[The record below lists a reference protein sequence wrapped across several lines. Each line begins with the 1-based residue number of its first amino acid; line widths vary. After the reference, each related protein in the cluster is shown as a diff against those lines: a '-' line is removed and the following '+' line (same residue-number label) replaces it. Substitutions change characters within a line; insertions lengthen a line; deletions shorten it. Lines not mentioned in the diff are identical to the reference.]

1 MENTFPI
8 HSESKFSRLE
18 VLVRRVGKN
27 GTQFTLEQLQTQLN
41 HIQASPKDN
50 GSVLLIVRRPATEE
64 RELISQARLIPALG
78 LEGDNWRER
87 GSSSMP
93 DGSANPEAE
102 ITLMNSRVIQALT
115 QDESRWALAGDQF
128 FVDFD
133 LSEENI
139 PAGSRLEIGSAIVEV
154 SSLPHNG
161 CKKFS
166 ARFGVDALKFISM
179 AENKPLRMR
188 GINARIIQAGD
199 VKQGDLVR
207 KV

>member
-1 MENTFPI
+1 MEI
-8 HSESKFSRLE
+8 HFALE
-18 VLVRRVGKN
+18 DLWTK
-27 GTQFTLEQLQTQLN
+27 LE
-41 HIQASPKDN
+41 HIQQSPKN
-50 GSVLLIVRRPATEE
+50 SGRVELIIRRPTTEE
-64 RELISQARLIPALG
+64 REIITQGQLIPTSG

-87 GSSSMP
+87 GSTSMP

-102 ITLMNSRVIQALT
+102 ITLMNARVIQALT
-115 QDESRWALAGDQF
+115 ADKTRWALAGDQF

-139 PAGSRLEIGSAIVEV
+139 PAGVRLAIGSAIVEV

-166 ARFGVDALKFISM
+166 ERFGVDALKFISL

-188 GINARIIQAGD
+188 GINAKIVQAGE
-199 VKQGDLVR
+199 VKQGDLIR

>member
-1 MENTFPI
+1 MEI
-8 HSESKFSRLE
+8 
-18 VLVRRVGKN
+18 
-27 GTQFTLEQLQTQLN
+27 QFTLEHLQTQLN
-41 HIQASPKDN
+41 HIQESPKDT

-64 RELISQARLIPALG
+64 RELISQGRLIPTSG

-87 GSSSMP
+87 GSTSMP

-102 ITLMNSRVIQALT
+102 ITLMNVRVIQALT
-115 QDESRWALAGDQF
+115 PDETRWALAGDQF

-139 PAGSRLEIGSAIVEV
+139 PAGTRLAIGSAIVEV

-188 GINARIIQAGD
+188 GINAKIIQAGE
-199 VKQGDLVR
+199 VKQGDLIR

>member
-1 MENTFPI
+1 MET
-8 HSESKFSRLE
+8 H
-18 VLVRRVGKN
+18 
-27 GTQFTLEQLQTQLN
+27 FTLEHLQTQLKK
-41 HIQASPKDN
+41 IQASPKDS
-50 GSVLLIVRRPATEE
+50 GSVLLIVRRPVTEE
-64 RELISQARLIPALG
+64 REIITLGRLIPSAG

-115 QDESRWALAGDQF
+115 QDETRWALAGDQF

-139 PAGSRLEIGSAIVEV
+139 PAGTRLMLGSAILEV

-166 ARFGVDALKFISM
+166 ARFGVDALKFISI

-188 GINARIIQAGD
+188 GVNAKIIQAGE

-207 KV
+207 KI

>member
-1 MENTFPI
+1 ME
-8 HSESKFSRLE
+8 
-18 VLVRRVGKN
+18 
-27 GTQFTLEQLQTQLN
+27 TQFTLEQLKTQLN
-41 HIQASPKDN
+41 HIQASPKES
-50 GSVLLIVRRPATEE
+50 GRVLLIVRRPTTEE
-64 RELISQARLIPALG
+64 REVIAQGRLIPASG

-87 GSSSMP
+87 GSTAMT

-115 QDESRWALAGDQF
+115 QDETRWALAGDQF

-139 PAGSRLEIGSAIVEV
+139 PAGSRLAMGSAILEV
-154 SSLPHNG
+154 SPLPHNG

-188 GINARIIQAGD
+188 GINAKIIQAGD
-199 VKQGDLVR
+199 VKQGDPIR
-207 KV
+207 KM

>member
-1 MENTFPI
+1 MET
-8 HSESKFSRLE
+8 H
-18 VLVRRVGKN
+18 
-27 GTQFTLEQLQTQLN
+27 FTLEHLQTQLKK
-41 HIQASPKDN
+41 IQASPKDS
-50 GSVLLIVRRPATEE
+50 GSVLLIVRRPVTEE
-64 RELISQARLIPALG
+64 REIITQGRLIPSAG

-102 ITLMNSRVIQALT
+102 VTLMNTRVIQALT
-115 QDESRWALAGDQF
+115 EDETRWALAGDQF
-128 FVDFD
+128 FVDFE

-139 PAGSRLEIGSAIVEV
+139 PAGSRLMLGSAILEV

-188 GINARIIQAGD
+188 GINAKIIQAGE
-199 VKQGDLVR
+199 VKQGDLIR

>member
-1 MENTFPI
+1 MQTHLNVE
-8 HSESKFSRLE
+8 H
-18 VLVRRVGKN
+18 
-27 GTQFTLEQLQTQLN
+27 LQSQLN
-41 HIQASPKDN
+41 HIQRSPKDS
-50 GSVLLIVRRPATEE
+50 GSVKLIVCRPTVEE
-64 RELISQARLIPALG
+64 REIVSHGRLLPSEG
-78 LEGDNWRER
+78 LQGDNWRQR
-87 GSSSMP
+87 GSDSMP

-102 ITLMNSRVIQALT
+102 ITLMNSRVIHALT

-139 PAGSRLEIGSAIVEV
+139 PAGSRLAIGSAIVEV

-188 GINARIIQAGD
+188 GINAKIIQSGD
-199 VKQGDLVR
+199 VKQGDTIQKL
-207 KV
+207 

>member
-1 MENTFPI
+1 MEI
-8 HSESKFSRLE
+8 
-18 VLVRRVGKN
+18 
-27 GTQFTLEQLQTQLN
+27 QFTLEHLQTQLN
-41 HIQASPKDN
+41 HIQESPKDT

-64 RELISQARLIPALG
+64 RELISQGRLIPASG

-87 GSSSMP
+87 GSTSMP

-102 ITLMNSRVIQALT
+102 ITLMNTRVIQALT
-115 QDESRWALAGDQF
+115 QDETRWALAGDQF

-139 PAGSRLEIGSAIVEV
+139 PAGTRLALGSAIVEV
-154 SSLPHNG
+154 SPLPHNG

-166 ARFGVDALKFISM
+166 ERFGVDALKFISM

-188 GINARIIQAGD
+188 GINAKIIQAGE
-199 VKQGDLVR
+199 VKQGDLIR

>member
-1 MENTFPI
+1 MEI
-8 HSESKFSRLE
+8 
-18 VLVRRVGKN
+18 
-27 GTQFTLEQLQTQLN
+27 QFTLEHLQTQLN
-41 HIQASPKDN
+41 HIQESPKDT

-64 RELISQARLIPALG
+64 RELISQGRLIPASG

-87 GSSSMP
+87 GSTSMP

-102 ITLMNSRVIQALT
+102 ITLMNTRVIQALT
-115 QDESRWALAGDQF
+115 QDETRWALAGDQF

-139 PAGSRLEIGSAIVEV
+139 PAGTRLALGSAIVEV
-154 SSLPHNG
+154 SPLPHNG

-166 ARFGVDALKFISM
+166 ERFGVDALKFISM
-179 AENKPLRMR
+179 AENKPMRMR
-188 GINARIIQAGD
+188 GINAKIIQAGD
-199 VKQGDLVR
+199 VKQGDLIR

>member
-1 MENTFPI
+1 V
-8 HSESKFSRLE
+8 E
-18 VLVRRVGKN
+18 VLVRYAK
-27 GTQFTLEQLQTQLN
+27 TEEHMETHFTLEHLQTQLKQ
-41 HIQASPKDN
+41 IQASPKDS
-50 GSVLLIVRRPATEE
+50 GSVLLIVRRPVTEE
-64 RELISQARLIPALG
+64 REIISQGLLIPSAG

-139 PAGSRLEIGSAIVEV
+139 PAGSRLAIGSAIVEV

>member
-1 MENTFPI
+1 MET
-8 HSESKFSRLE
+8 H
-18 VLVRRVGKN
+18 
-27 GTQFTLEQLQTQLN
+27 FTLEDLYTKLE
-41 HIQASPKDN
+41 HIQQSPKDS
-50 GSVLLIVRRPATEE
+50 GRVELIVRRPTTEE
-64 RELISQARLIPALG
+64 REVTTQGRLIPSAG
-78 LEGDNWRER
+78 LEGDNWRAR
-87 GSSSMP
+87 GSTSMP

-102 ITLMNSRVIQALT
+102 ITLMNTRVIQALT
-115 QDESRWALAGDQF
+115 QDETRWSLAGDQF

-139 PAGSRLEIGSAIVEV
+139 PAGSRLVIGSAIVEV
-154 SSLPHNG
+154 SPLPHNG

-188 GINARIIQAGD
+188 GINAKIIQAGE
-199 VKQGDLVR
+199 VKQGDLIR

>member
-1 MENTFPI
+1 MET
-8 HSESKFSRLE
+8 H
-18 VLVRRVGKN
+18 
-27 GTQFTLEQLQTQLN
+27 FTLEHLQTQLKK
-41 HIQASPKDN
+41 IQASPKDS
-50 GSVLLIVRRPATEE
+50 GSVLLIVRRPVTEE
-64 RELISQARLIPALG
+64 REIITLGRLIPSAG

-115 QDESRWALAGDQF
+115 QDETRWALAGDQF
-128 FVDFD
+128 FVDFE

-139 PAGSRLEIGSAIVEV
+139 PAGSRLMLGSAILEV

-188 GINARIIQAGD
+188 GINAKIIQAGE
-199 VKQGDLVR
+199 VKQGDLIR

>member
-1 MENTFPI
+1 ME
-8 HSESKFSRLE
+8 
-18 VLVRRVGKN
+18 
-27 GTQFTLEQLQTQLN
+27 TQFTLEQLKTQLN
-41 HIQASPKDN
+41 HIQASPNDT
-50 GSVLLIVRRPATEE
+50 GSVLLIVRRPTTEE
-64 RELISQARLIPALG
+64 REIIAQGRLIPSVG

-87 GSSSMP
+87 GSTSMP

-102 ITLMNSRVIQALT
+102 ITLMNARVIQALT
-115 QDESRWALAGDQF
+115 QDETRWALAGDQF

-139 PAGSRLEIGSAIVEV
+139 PAGSQLAMGSAILEV
-154 SSLPHNG
+154 SPLPHNG

-166 ARFGVDALKFISM
+166 ERFGVDALKFISM

-188 GINARIIQAGD
+188 GINAKIIQAGD
-199 VKQGDLVR
+199 VKQGDLIR

>member
-1 MENTFPI
+1 MEI
-8 HSESKFSRLE
+8 
-18 VLVRRVGKN
+18 
-27 GTQFTLEQLQTQLN
+27 QFTLEHLQTQLN
-41 HIQASPKDN
+41 HIQASPKDS

-64 RELISQARLIPALG
+64 RKIISQGRLVPASG

-87 GSSSMP
+87 GSTSMP

-102 ITLMNSRVIQALT
+102 ITLMNTRVIQALT
-115 QDESRWALAGDQF
+115 QDETRWALAGDQF

-139 PAGSRLEIGSAIVEV
+139 PAGTRLALGSAIVEV
-154 SSLPHNG
+154 SPLPHNG

-188 GINARIIQAGD
+188 GINAKIIQAGE
-199 VKQGDLVR
+199 VKQGDLIR

>member
-1 MENTFPI
+1 MEI
-8 HSESKFSRLE
+8 
-18 VLVRRVGKN
+18 
-27 GTQFTLEQLQTQLN
+27 QFTLEHLQTQLN
-41 HIQASPKDN
+41 HIQESPKDT

-64 RELISQARLIPALG
+64 RELISQGRLIPASG

-87 GSSSMP
+87 GSTSMP

-102 ITLMNSRVIQALT
+102 ITLMNTRVIQALT
-115 QDESRWALAGDQF
+115 QDETRWALAGDQF

-139 PAGSRLEIGSAIVEV
+139 PAGTRLALGSAIVEV
-154 SSLPHNG
+154 SPLPHNG

-166 ARFGVDALKFISM
+166 ARFGIDALKFISM

-188 GINARIIQAGD
+188 GINAKIIQAGE
-199 VKQGDLVR
+199 VKQGDLIR

>member
-1 MENTFPI
+1 MET
-8 HSESKFSRLE
+8 H
-18 VLVRRVGKN
+18 
-27 GTQFTLEQLQTQLN
+27 FTLEHLQTQLKQ
-41 HIQASPKDN
+41 IQASPKDS
-50 GSVLLIVRRPATEE
+50 GSVLLIVRRPVTEE
-64 RELISQARLIPALG
+64 REIISQGLLIPSAG

-139 PAGSRLEIGSAIVEV
+139 PAGSRLAIGSAIVEV

-199 VKQGDLVR
+199 VKQGDLVQ
-207 KV
+207 KVCYEYPTKTPCDCS

>member
-1 MENTFPI
+1 MEI
-8 HSESKFSRLE
+8 
-18 VLVRRVGKN
+18 
-27 GTQFTLEQLQTQLN
+27 QFTLEHLQTQLN
-41 HIQASPKDN
+41 HIQESPKDT

-64 RELISQARLIPALG
+64 RELISQGRLIPTSG

-87 GSSSMP
+87 GSTSMP

-102 ITLMNSRVIQALT
+102 ITLMNVRVIQALT
-115 QDESRWALAGDQF
+115 PDETRWALAGDQF

-133 LSEENI
+133 LSEENT
-139 PAGSRLEIGSAIVEV
+139 PAGTRLVIGSAIVEV
-154 SSLPHNG
+154 SPLPHNG

-166 ARFGVDALKFISM
+166 ERFGADALKFISM

-188 GINARIIQAGD
+188 GINAKIIQAGE
-199 VKQGDLVR
+199 VKQGDLIR

>member
-1 MENTFPI
+1 MET
-8 HSESKFSRLE
+8 H
-18 VLVRRVGKN
+18 
-27 GTQFTLEQLQTQLN
+27 FTLEDLWTKLE
-41 HIQASPKDN
+41 HIQQSPKDS
-50 GSVLLIVRRPATEE
+50 GQVELIVRRPAVEE
-64 RELISQARLIPALG
+64 REIITQGRLLPASG

-87 GSSSMP
+87 GSTSMT

-102 ITLMNSRVIQALT
+102 ITLMNSRVIQTLT
-115 QDESRWALAGDQF
+115 QDETRWALAGDQF

-139 PAGSRLEIGSAIVEV
+139 PAGTRLVIGSAIVEV
-154 SSLPHNG
+154 SPLPHNG

-179 AENKPLRMR
+179 AENKSLRMR
-188 GINARIIQAGD
+188 GINAKIIQAGD

>member
-1 MENTFPI
+1 MET
-8 HSESKFSRLE
+8 H
-18 VLVRRVGKN
+18 
-27 GTQFTLEQLQTQLN
+27 FTLEHLQTQLKQ
-41 HIQASPKDN
+41 IQASPKDS

-64 RELISQARLIPALG
+64 REIISQGRLIPTSG

-102 ITLMNSRVIQALT
+102 VTLMNTRVIQALT
-115 QDESRWALAGDQF
+115 QDETRWALAGDQF

-139 PAGSRLEIGSAIVEV
+139 PAGTRLMLGSAILEV

-188 GINARIIQAGD
+188 GINARIIKAGD

-207 KV
+207 KI